1 VSFRTLFTKIVSS
14 DVFSDDIYIVT
25 IHKSVIWSTNK
36 KPAVF
41 WRVYCFI

>member
-25 IHKSVIWSTNK
+25 IHRTFNQSTNK

-41 WRVYCFI
+41 GGFIVY